1 MPGPDG
7 FSEEPQSP
15 LAPAEDD
22 EAWDEAV
29 WGPQKT
35 LTAEEQ
41 AEYDAWFR
49 RKVQE
54 GLDYIRRP
62 DAIFHTQEEVEAMM
76 EARLEERIAQARGY
90 AD

>member
-1 MPGPDG
+1 MPDPDG
-7 FSEEPQSP
+7 FNEEPQSP
-15 LAPAEDD
+15 LAVD
-22 EAWDEAV
+22 EETWDESL
-29 WGPQKT
+29 WGPKKT

-54 GLDYIRRP
+54 GLDDARKP
-62 DAIFHTQEEVEAMM
+62 DAVFYNQEEVEAMM
-76 EARLEERIAQARGY
+76 EARLEERIAQARGH